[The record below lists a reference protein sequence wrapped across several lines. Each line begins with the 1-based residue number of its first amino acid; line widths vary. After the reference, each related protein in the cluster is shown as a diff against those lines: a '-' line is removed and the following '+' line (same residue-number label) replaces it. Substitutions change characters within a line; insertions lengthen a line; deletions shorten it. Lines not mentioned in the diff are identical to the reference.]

1 MTLSPVPPACC
12 LGHLGQAYRLSGR
25 LDEAIAAFEAYA
37 QRSPGF
43 GLSDL
48 VIACHQQGRHEKAR
62 EAASELMAVRPDFS
76 IDAWVKTRLRR
87 DAAQLASE
95 IAARGRA
102 ACELKR

>member
-1 MTLSPVPPACC
+1 MTLSPVPPAYY

-48 VIACHQQGRHEKAR
+48 VIAYHQQGRHEKAR
-62 EAASELMAVRPDFS
+62 EAASELMAVRPDFT
-76 IDAWVKTRLRR
+76 IDAWVKTQFRR
-87 DAAQLASE
+87 DTAQLASE
-95 IAARGRA
+95 IAALRGA
-102 ACELKR
+102 GLPAS